1 MWNSNVGVFYNYIDS
16 TYINDFPEMKKP
28 IKEMAQISIVGKLA
42 RVMSLLLKWLQ
53 SLYRCFTVIGLFF
66 RTVYPVIHF
75 MPSDMFR
82 QNLESQGLGCPTM
95 ELK

>member
-16 TYINDFPEMKKP
+16 AYINDFPEMKKP

-42 RVMSLLLKWLQ
+42 RVMSL
-53 SLYRCFTVIGLFF
+53 YRCFTVIGLFF

-75 MPSDMFR
+75 MPSNIFR